1 MDYEHDIAGAEWGT
15 ILNGNIFFSSWGALL
30 ISLLLCSK
38 DIQVLLGHKE
48 TLFFV
53 EWIFFA
59 AASLIVVASGSIF
72 FKDFNCSNLDD
83 VDECKRTV
91 FGITLGIISMV
102 ISFLLLLKI
111 PQIFSQI
118 ASILLTVAWAVA
130 AAYMTFDKGPAT
142 QVGTQYFAIWSALLL
157 IINVASASFKDLY
170 VMFFEEERPPQVAEA
185 NSDEKVVDLGAKGE
199 NADVEEEEEEVA
211 AQP

>member
-1 MDYEHDIAGAEWGT
+1 M
-15 ILNGNIFFSSWGALL
+15 
-30 ISLLLCSK
+30 
-38 DIQVLLGHKE
+38 
-48 TLFFV
+48 
-53 EWIFFA
+53 
-59 AASLIVVASGSIF
+59 
-72 FKDFNCSNLDD
+72 
-83 VDECKRTV
+83 
-91 FGITLGIISMV
+91 
-102 ISFLLLLKI
+102 LLKI

-142 QVGTQYFAIWSALLL
+142 QVGAQYFAIWSALLL